1 MANQA
6 VDLVD
11 AEGIIDYSEKHVEYT
26 IMNYFNRFFPLKGF
40 IK

>member
-11 AEGIIDYSEKHVEYT
+11 AEGIIDYSENACWVYNNEL
-26 IMNYFNRFFPLKGF
+26 F
-40 IK
+40 